1 MTSKPEDPNMPRMSL
16 VDPAAT
22 TGKVADAFENL
33 PTKLNIF
40 RMMAHAET
48 CMVPQVRLG
57 GSILGRQDLSHQHRE
72 MLILLVAQLEGGA
85 YEWKQHVPIAEG
97 VGVSKEQITAI
108 EHEHLTS
115 EVFDESELALLAFGR
130 QVIESVRVD
139 DATFA
144 AMRQHFSER
153 EVVEAILA
161 IGFYMTMARLT
172 EVTETELDPA
182 AGITI
187 LDANRP
193 QPSNNST

>member
-1 MTSKPEDPNMPRMSL
+1 MSNEPETSKPARMSL

-22 TGKVADAFENL
+22 TGKVATAFDNL

-48 CMVPQVRLG
+48 CIVPQMRLG
-57 GSILGRQDLSHQHRE
+57 GSILGRQDLRDPHRE
-72 MLILLVAQLEGGA
+72 MLILLVAQIEGGA

-97 VGVSKEQITAI
+97 VGVTTGQIAAI
-108 EHEHLTS
+108 EREQLQS
-115 EVFDESELALLAFGR
+115 EEFDDQERALLAFGL
-130 QVIESVRVD
+130 QVIENVRVD
-139 DATFA
+139 DETFST
-144 AMRQHFSER
+144 MRQHFSER

-182 AGITI
+182 AGMSVFDSNR
-187 LDANRP
+187 LNPSRDA
-193 QPSNNST
+193 T

>member
-1 MTSKPEDPNMPRMSL
+1 MSL
-16 VDPAAT
+16 IDPADT
-22 TGKVADAFENL
+22 TGKVATAFENL
-33 PTKLNIF
+33 PTQLNIF

-48 CMVPQVRLG
+48 CIVPQMRLG
-57 GSILGRQDLSHQHRE
+57 GSILGRQELSHPHRE

-85 YEWKQHVPIAEG
+85 YEWRQHVPIAEG
-97 VGVSKEQITAI
+97 VGVSKKQIAAL
-108 EHEHLTS
+108 EHEELTS
-115 EVFDESELALLAFGR
+115 EVFDESEQALLAFGR
-130 QVIESVRVD
+130 QVIENVRVD

-182 AGITI
+182 AGMQVF
-187 LDANRP
+187 DANKP
-193 QPSNNST
+193 GPSRDST

>member
-1 MTSKPEDPNMPRMSL
+1 MTTKPEDLNMPRMSL

-48 CMVPQVRLG
+48 CMVPQMRLG
-57 GSILGRQDLSHQHRE
+57 GSILGRQDLSHQYRE

-97 VGVSKEQITAI
+97 VGVSKEQISAL
-108 EHEHLTS
+108 ECEELRAD
-115 EVFDESELALLAFGR
+115 VFDEREHALLAFGR
-130 QVIESVRVD
+130 QVIENVRVD
-139 DATFA
+139 DATFTT
-144 AMRQHFSER
+144 MREHFSER

-172 EVTETELDPA
+172 EATETELDPA
-182 AGITI
+182 AGMKVF
-187 LDANRP
+187 DANRP
-193 QPSNNST
+193 KPSSDPA